1 MPSRPDYSLSVD
13 QGSGLSLDSSHW
25 ISLGPRKFSVLSE
38 EEFKGRHKGDL
49 SRSRFIYAK
58 QGKNESSISMQ
69 ERGQA

>member
-1 MPSRPDYSLSVD
+1 
-13 QGSGLSLDSSHW
+13 
-25 ISLGPRKFSVLSE
+25 LSE